1 MEQEYVIALKN
12 IYKSYVGVP
21 VLKDVSFQLE
31 RGEIQ
36 AFVGQNGAGKST
48 LMKILSGSEI
58 ANSGEIY
65 VEGVNVGTLTPAKAE
80 SLGIGIVHQELALCL
95 DLTVAENVFLAKE
108 PLHKFKLI
116 DQKTII
122 QKTQQLFN
130 ELCININPN
139 EYVRNLSVADQQMVE
154 IAKAIQSKPKV
165 LIFDEPTASLNLT
178 EVQNLFKFIRN
189 LKETGVSMVYI
200 SHRLNEIFEIADRI
214 TVLRDG
220 CIISSKKT
228 CDTNMESM
236 VHDMVGKEMSEEY
249 PPIIQNECTETML
262 ELKNVCLD
270 TRLTDINLNVR
281 GGEIVALAGL
291 VGAGQREIAD
301 VIFGI
306 EKATTGQ
313 IIYKG
318 NAVKPTPKKSVERG
332 IAFLTESRKKDG
344 LFLEHSILFNTTI
357 ADLREMQKG
366 LFVDEK
372 KERVIARKTVESMSL
387 KYDGL
392 DMEVRY
398 LSGGNQQKVVI
409 SKWLCSKADMF
420 IFSEPTRGIDISAK
434 YEIYQLMQQLAK
446 EGKAILVI
454 SSDNK
459 ELLGICNRMY
469 VVRQGRIAVELMNN
483 NLQEEEVMLYAAG
496 GNS

>member
-1 MEQEYVIALKN
+1 MEQTYVIELRN
-12 IYKSYVGVP
+12 IFKGYVTGVP
-21 VLKDVSFQLE
+21 VLKGVSFCLE

-48 LMKILSGSEI
+48 LMKILSGSE
-58 ANSGEIY
+58 AADSGEIL
-65 VEGVNVGTLTPAKAE
+65 VNGVDVGKLTPAKAE
-80 SLGIGIVHQELALCL
+80 ELGIGIVHQELALCP

-108 PLHKFKLI
+108 PLRKSGLI
-116 DQKTII
+116 DQKEMI
-122 QKTQQLFN
+122 QQTLDLF
-130 ELCININPN
+130 EKLQIRIDPM
-139 EYVRNLSVADQQMVE
+139 EHVRNLSVADQQMVE
-154 IAKAIQSKPKV
+154 IAKAVQAEPKV

-178 EVQNLFKFIRN
+178 EVQNLFKFIRM
-189 LKETGVSMVYI
+189 LKSKGVSMVYI

-220 CIISSKKT
+220 YIIST
-228 CDTNMESM
+228 RAVEETNMESM
-236 VHDMVGKEMSEEY
+236 VRDMVGKEMGEEY
-249 PPIIQNECTETML
+249 PPVSESVQDEVIL
-262 ELKNVCLD
+262 ELKDICLD
-270 TRLTDINLNVR
+270 DKLQEINLHVR
-281 GGEIVALAGL
+281 KGEIVALAGL

-301 VIFGI
+301 VIFGVQ
-306 EKATTGQ
+306 KATSGK
-313 IIYKG
+313 IFYKEKEL
-318 NAVKPTPKKSVERG
+318 NPTPKRAVENG

-344 LFLEHSILFNTTI
+344 LFLEHDILFNTTI
-357 ADLREMQKG
+357 ANLKEMQTG
-366 LFVDEK
+366 LFVDSR
-372 KERVIARKTVESMSL
+372 KERQRTREIVEQISL

-392 DMEVRY
+392 DMEAQF

-434 YEIYQLMQQLAK
+434 YEIYQLMQELAG

-469 VVRQGRIAVELMNN
+469 VVRQGRIVKELGRGVT
-483 NLQEEEVMLYAAG
+483 EEEVMLYAAG
-496 GNS
+496 GNT